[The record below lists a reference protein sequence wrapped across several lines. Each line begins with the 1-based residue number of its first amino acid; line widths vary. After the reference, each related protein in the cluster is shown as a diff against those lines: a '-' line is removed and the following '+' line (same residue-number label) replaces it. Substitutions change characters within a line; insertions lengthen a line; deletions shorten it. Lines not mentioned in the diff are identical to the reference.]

1 MVQKDIYIGGGFADK
16 QDKRLSRMKIV
27 NLSKKLAQLPRFV
40 KQLII
45 LGVDVS
51 ILLLGVYFAY
61 VLRYGFIFMP
71 NDKQILLM
79 LAAPLVAVPVFIRYG
94 LYRAVIRYLPEKA
107 IWSIFQATAIAALL
121 WVALAF
127 LTEMTGG
134 TGVPRSV
141 PLIYWLVITVLISA
155 TRFGAKWMLRDHSAS
170 TRREV
175 ALIVGT
181 GEAAQ
186 QLAAALRVHR
196 DTLIIGFIDRDTT
209 LQGMD
214 LGGIRVY
221 APAMIPSLVENY
233 GVCQVVIS
241 DPSMSEDERK
251 AYVSILG
258 RLKIRTSILPPIA
271 DLSRGRYLVG
281 ALRKIEI
288 DDLLGRSPVPPD
300 EKMLQSMI
308 AGRSIMVTGAG
319 GSIGSELCRTLV
331 NWKPEKLVLFEVSEF
346 ALYQLERKL
355 RAVAGCEIV
364 PVLGSVTQQELLEH
378 VMTDHRIDTIYHCAA
393 YKHVP
398 LVEANPLEGI
408 RNNVMG
414 TKAIADAALKTG
426 VERFILIS
434 SDKAVRPTNV
444 MGATK
449 RWAEFVIRHYGDLAR
464 QKGSAQSFSAVRFG
478 NVLGSNGSVV
488 PLFREQ
494 IAAGGPVTLTD
505 ENMTRYFMSIREAA
519 ELIIQ
524 SGAVIKS
531 GETALLEMGNP
542 VKIRDLAENMI
553 LMAGLRVRDI
563 KNPDGD
569 IVIQVTGIREGE
581 KLYEE
586 LFYDPDKALR
596 TKHPK
601 ILCAE
606 KRGTKADEIPQ
617 RIPQMQHLLD
627 NNDHVAARALLFDYI
642 SQ

>member
-1 MVQKDIYIGGGFADK
+1 MGTANFS
-16 QDKRLSRMKIV
+16 KRI
-27 NLSKKLAQLPRFV
+27 AQLPRTM
-40 KQLII
+40 KQLIM
-45 LGVDVS
+45 LGVDVA
-51 ILLLGVYFAY
+51 ILWAGVYFAY
-61 VLRYGFIFMP
+61 VLRYGFLFVP
-71 NDKQILLM
+71 NTKQILLM

-107 IWSIFQATAIAALL
+107 IWSIFQATAVASLL
-121 WVALAF
+121 WVALVF

-141 PLIYWLVITVLISA
+141 PLIYWLVITILVSLS
-155 TRFGAKWMLRDHSAS
+155 RFGAKWMLHEGISPVK
-170 TRREV
+170 REV
-175 ALIVGT
+175 ALIIGT

-196 DTLIIGFIDRDTT
+196 DTFVAGFIDRDPS

-214 LGGIRVY
+214 IAGTRVY
-221 APAMIPSLVENY
+221 APSSIGDLVENY

-241 DPSMSEDERK
+241 DPLMSEEERK
-251 AYVSILG
+251 TYVGILG

-271 DLSRGRYLVG
+271 DLSRGKYLVG
-281 ALRKIEI
+281 ALRNVAI
-288 DDLLGRSPVPPD
+288 DDLLGRSPVPP
-300 EKMLQSMI
+300 EEAMLHSMI
-308 AGRSIMVTGAG
+308 EGRSIMVTGAG
-319 GSIGSELCRTLV
+319 GSIGSELCRTIV
-331 NWKPEKLVLFEVSEF
+331 NWNPSKLILFEVSEF

-355 RAVAGCEIV
+355 KDVAHCEII
-364 PVLGSVTQQELLEH
+364 PVLGSVGQQQLL
-378 VMTDHRIDTIYHCAA
+378 VNVINSYNVDTIYHCAA

-398 LVEANPLEGI
+398 LVEMNPLEGI

-414 TKAIADAALKTG
+414 TKAVADAALKTG
-426 VERFILIS
+426 VERFTLIS

-449 RWAEFVIRHYGDLAR
+449 RWAEFVIRYYGDLAL
-464 QKGSAQSFSAVRFG
+464 KNGSAQTFSTVRFG

-531 GETALLEMGNP
+531 GETALLEMGSP

-553 LMAGLRVRDI
+553 LMAGLTVRDI
-563 KNPDGD
+563 KNPAGD
-569 IVIQVTGIREGE
+569 IAIRVTGIREGE

-596 TKHPK
+596 TRHPK

-606 KRGTKADEIPQ
+606 KRGQKSDEIPQ
-617 RIPQMQHLLD
+617 RLPQMQKFID
-627 NNDHVAARALLFDYI
+627 NNDVAGAKELLFGYI
-642 SQ
+642 QQ